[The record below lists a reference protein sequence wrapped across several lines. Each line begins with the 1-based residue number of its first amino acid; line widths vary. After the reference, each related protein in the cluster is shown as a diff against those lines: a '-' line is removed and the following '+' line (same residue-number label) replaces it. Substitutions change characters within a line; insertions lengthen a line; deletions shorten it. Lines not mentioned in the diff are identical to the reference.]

1 MDMKNVVTIRGGS
14 PTYDGGP
21 HKVFEI
27 FFLMI
32 RALYTFQKS
41 GNMGNSYKMACKC

>member
-1 MDMKNVVTIRGGS
+1 MEMDMKNVMTIRGGS

-27 FFLMI
+27 FF
-32 RALYTFQKS
+32 
-41 GNMGNSYKMACKC
+41 